1 MAMPEL
7 QIATGRSGGDCI
19 DASIDKVL
27 ALVREGE
34 AKYELWWWCV
44 DEEEEV
50 DASTECREP
59 RRRKP
64 ITANQAQRLLEDLW
78 FLSIPLKPQL
88 LADGLGAED
97 GEWYWMTLGDWETG
111 ITFRWRGKPPTALEP
126 IAHIAERLR
135 ELWGD
140 DEEDTMEFI
149 KKGMH
154 DGQTDGSMVR

>member
-1 MAMPEL
+1 MFEPL
-7 QIATGRSGGDCI
+7 ITTGRSGGFCM
-19 DASIDKVL
+19 DASIVKVL
-27 ALVREGE
+27 ALVREGA

-44 DEEEEV
+44 DEDEEV
-50 DASTECREP
+50 DASTEWREP

-64 ITANQAQRLLEDLW
+64 IAADQAQCLLEDLW
-78 FLSIPLKPQL
+78 FLSIPLKL
-88 LADGLGAED
+88 KFLANGVHCED
-97 GEWYWMTLGDWETG
+97 GEDYWMRLGDWENG
-111 ITFRWRGKPPTALEP
+111 ITFRWTCAPPTALEP